1 MRRVSSTRH
10 YLRHGRIQPV
20 MLGGAKPPISGHRSG
35 PKPRGPGFL
44 RGEASPSHQL
54 KGLGERCIDLSSSSG
69 APAEPRP
76 RKGLLVFYRGVR
88 QPLPE
93 LVGGQV
99 SGRGGIWPPQI
110 RVWFAIV
117 LLCTLGV
124 FALGSPTTGARVAVG
139 WALPVRPRFAGS
151 STIRHTTRRFGL
163 F

>member
-1 MRRVSSTRH
+1 
-10 YLRHGRIQPV
+10 
-20 MLGGAKPPISGHRSG
+20 
-35 PKPRGPGFL
+35 L

-69 APAEPRP
+69 APAEPGRE
-76 RKGLLVFYRGVR
+76 KGFLYSIEASDSLSRNLLGAKFRDGVAY
-88 QPLPE
+88 
-93 LVGGQV
+93 G
-99 SGRGGIWPPQI
+99 PPQI

-124 FALGSPTTGARVAVG
+124 FALGSPTTGAHVAVG

-151 STIRHTTRRFGL
+151 STIRHITRRFGL